1 MKDRGDTRS
10 QYSANE
16 TLRDGRS
23 MQIRALKR
31 GDRAAL
37 LAAVGRIS
45 ARSMYR
51 RFFSPKRSFSEGE
64 IAYFSNVNFTSHVA
78 LVVTVNEDGKSV
90 VAGGGRYVVSAP
102 GQAEVAFMVID
113 AYQGQGIGG
122 ALMRHLIVI
131 AREAGL
137 RELTA
142 EVLSENA
149 VMMRVFQK
157 CGLDMTTQ
165 RHGETVH
172 VSLRLG

>member
-1 MKDRGDTRS
+1 
-10 QYSANE
+10 
-16 TLRDGRS
+16 
-23 MQIRALKR
+23 
-31 GDRAAL
+31 
-37 LAAVGRIS
+37 
-45 ARSMYR
+45 MYR
-51 RFFSPKRSFSEGE
+51 RLFSPKRSFSEGE